1 LGILLLLSNI
11 VSIYGVLCFI
21 RIILTWVP
29 SMNYNKFTLFLG
41 KICDPYLNIFR
52 NIKFFRIGYMDFSPA
67 IGMGVIVIVSS
78 LLKSIALQQRI
89 TVGGIL
95 AAIISMLWSIV
106 SSVLSLIIVL
116 MIIRLIVLLFES
128 GRPSVFW
135 HGFDSVFN
143 PMAYKISS
151 WFSSQ
156 KKQFMTQ
163 KKAYIIGIV
172 VLIVFKLLADFL
184 LRVVVVLL
192 YKLPI

>member
-1 LGILLLLSNI
+1 MGILLLLSNI

-116 MIIRLIVLLFES
+116 LFES